1 MLRQLGAFSICRWN
15 THHKHRSFNI
25 SEPRINERIRVPEVR
40 LVGPAGEQVGIVRIE
55 DALRLAAES
64 DLDLVEVAPQ
74 AKPPVCKLMDF
85 GKYKYEAAVKARE
98 ARKNQTNT
106 VLKEIRFR
114 LKIDTHDY
122 ETKRG
127 HALRFLGAGDKVKA
141 MIQFRG
147 REQQRPEMGLRL
159 LQRFAEDVAEVGVV
173 ESSPRIDGRNMVMV
187 IGPLKNK
194 AEAKAEARRATQ
206 RAEAKAQNEA
216 KATGRVDT
224 SGDDQAPLTQSLA
237 DLLPEGFQV
246 NTAAEPE
253 APAAAAAPEAAVET
267 PAAAAPALRPSAG
280 SSQGCR
286 GSSGAGGSEAG
297 GSQAGGSQGR
307 KRPEARSAQGCPA
320 AEGHR
325 HPRPQA
331 PAAPKAAEAATPAPA
346 APSLRQCL
354 LHRSRWPGPL
364 RRSPLHAPRHHGPRP
379 SRQARRPTSSKLRK
393 VPPSGSQ
400 QPACRPQGRLHERTA
415 DIVCGYVRRSVP
427 MPKMKTHSGAKKRFK
442 LTGSG
447 KLRRQQANR
456 RHYLEHKSSR
466 LTRRLAGDKIVFK
479 GDAKVIRKMLGI

>member
-1 MLRQLGAFSICRWN
+1 M
-15 THHKHRSFNI
+15 
-25 SEPRINERIRVPEVR
+25 R

-147 REQQRPEMGLRL
+147 REQQRPEMGIRL
-159 LQRFAEDVAEVGVV
+159 LQRFADDVAEVGVV

-187 IGPLKNK
+187 VGPLKNK

-216 KATGRVDT
+216 KATGRIDV

-237 DLLPEGFQV
+237 DLLPEGFAITTEPETEAPEV
-246 NTAAEPE
+246 EAPVETPAEAAPAAEVPVKEAAPQEAPKQEAPKVEAPKVEAPKAEAPKAAAPKAAPAPVKAPE
-253 APAAAAAPEAAVET
+253 APKAPAAAKVPEAAK
-267 PAAAAPALRPSAG
+267 PAAAVP
-280 SSQGCR
+280 
-286 GSSGAGGSEAG
+286 
-297 GSQAGGSQGR
+297 
-307 KRPEARSAQGCPA
+307 
-320 AEGHR
+320 
-325 HPRPQA
+325 A
-331 PAAPKAAEAATPAPA
+331 PAAPKPA
-346 APSLRQCL
+346 A
-354 LHRSRWPGPL
+354 
-364 RRSPLHAPRHHGPRP
+364 
-379 SRQARRPTSSKLRK
+379 
-393 VPPSGSQ
+393 
-400 QPACRPQGRLHERTA
+400 
-415 DIVCGYVRRSVP
+415 VP
-427 MPKMKTHSGAKKRFK
+427 MPKPVARPAAPKPAARPAPKAAPKPAGKKT
-442 LTGSG
+442 T
-447 KLRRQQANR
+447 
-456 RHYLEHKSSR
+456 
-466 LTRRLAGDKIVFK
+466 
-479 GDAKVIRKMLGI
+479 

>member
-1 MLRQLGAFSICRWN
+1 MAFSLQAEISPTRVSRCPRRSIGTRPGLKVAGYLVGHGPALPGPCACTPFAGLRRPTFFEAFDCSGNWGPSLFAGN
-15 THHKHRSFNI
+15 HNNHRSFNI

-147 REQQRPEMGLRL
+147 REQQRPEMGIRL
-159 LQRFAEDVAEVGVV
+159 LQRFADDVAEVGVV

-187 IGPLKNK
+187 VGPLKNK

-216 KATGRVDT
+216 KAAGRVDT
-224 SGDDQAPLTQSLA
+224 SGDDQAPMTQSLA
-237 DLLPEGFQV
+237 DLLPEGFTV
-246 NTAAEPE
+246 STEPE
-253 APAAAAAPEAAVET
+253 APATEAPEADTATSEAPEAPKQEAPKAAAAPKQEAPKAEAPKAEAPKT
-267 PAAAAPALRPSAG
+267 AAPKAEAPKAAAPKAEAPKAAAPKAAAPAPRPAV
-280 SSQGCR
+280 
-286 GSSGAGGSEAG
+286 AA
-297 GSQAGGSQGR
+297 
-307 KRPEARSAQGCPA
+307 KPEAA
-320 AEGHR
+320 
-325 HPRPQA
+325 A
-331 PAAPKAAEAATPAPA
+331 PAAPKPAAVPAPPKPVARPA
-346 APSLRQCL
+346 APKPAAR
-354 LHRSRWPGPL
+354 P
-364 RRSPLHAPRHHGPRP
+364 APK
-379 SRQARRPTSSKLRK
+379 A
-393 VPPSGSQ
+393 VPK
-400 QPACRPQGRLHERTA
+400 PAG
-415 DIVCGYVRRSVP
+415 
-427 MPKMKTHSGAKKRFK
+427 KKT
-442 LTGSG
+442 
-447 KLRRQQANR
+447 N
-456 RHYLEHKSSR
+456 
-466 LTRRLAGDKIVFK
+466 
-479 GDAKVIRKMLGI
+479 

>member
-1 MLRQLGAFSICRWN
+1 MPASSRARQHRSSRPSIAPAIGGLLYLPVEYHN
-15 THHKHRSFNI
+15 KHRSFNI

-147 REQQRPEMGLRL
+147 REQQRPEMGIRL
-159 LQRFAEDVAEVGVV
+159 LQRFADDVAEVGVV

-187 IGPLKNK
+187 VGPLKNK

-216 KATGRVDT
+216 KARGPRRHFRRRPGTPDAVAGGPAARGLHRLRTEAPKLRPATRSSAAAVGGPGRR
-224 SGDDQAPLTQSLA
+224 GRGRRLQAA
-237 DLLPEGFQV
+237 
-246 NTAAEPE
+246 E
-253 APAAAAAPEAAVET
+253 APAAEAPK
-267 PAAAAPALRPSAG
+267 
-280 SSQGCR
+280 
-286 GSSGAGGSEAG
+286 AG
-297 GSQAGGSQGR
+297 GSQARRLRSR
-307 KRPEARSAQGCPA
+307 KLRSRKP
-320 AEGHR
+320 
-325 HPRPQA
+325 PRQRRLPKQ
-331 PAAPKAAEAATPAPA
+331 AAPKAAAPAPKPAAKAAAAKAPQAAKAPEAEQAAPA
-346 APSLRQCL
+346 AAPKRFLLR
-354 LHRSRWPGPL
+354 RSRWPGPL
-364 RRSPLHAPRHHGPRP
+364 RRSPLHGRCPQGSAEAGRQEDHLVHSCRRP
-379 SRQARRPTSSKLRK
+379 S
-393 VPPSGSQ
+393 SGSTATSTP
-400 QPACRPQGRLHERTA
+400 PA
-415 DIVCGYVRRSVP
+415 
-427 MPKMKTHSGAKKRFK
+427 GAAAR
-442 LTGSG
+442 
-447 KLRRQQANR
+447 
-456 RHYLEHKSSR
+456 
-466 LTRRLAGDKIVFK
+466 
-479 GDAKVIRKMLGI
+479 

>member
-1 MLRQLGAFSICRWN
+1 
-15 THHKHRSFNI
+15 
-25 SEPRINERIRVPEVR
+25 VR

-159 LQRFAEDVAEVGVV
+159 LQRFAEDVADVGVV

-216 KATGRVDT
+216 KAAGRIDV

-246 NTAAEPE
+246 NTEAAPE
-253 APAAAAAPEAAVET
+253 APAAAAPEAAVEAPAAEAPAAET
-267 PAAAAPALRPSAG
+267 PAEAPKQEAPKQQEAPKAAEPKREAPKAAAPKAAPAKAPAPKAAAHAAP
-280 SSQGCR
+280 Q
-286 GSSGAGGSEAG
+286 
-297 GSQAGGSQGR
+297 
-307 KRPEARSAQGCPA
+307 A
-320 AEGHR
+320 AEAEA
-325 HPRPQA
+325 PA
-331 PAAPKAAEAATPAPA
+331 PAAPKPAAVPTPPKPVARPA
-346 APSLRQCL
+346 APK
-354 LHRSRWPGPL
+354 PGARPAVP
-364 RRSPLHAPRHHGPRP
+364 RAP
-379 SRQARRPTSSKLRK
+379 K
-393 VPPSGSQ
+393 
-400 QPACRPQGRLHERTA
+400 PAG
-415 DIVCGYVRRSVP
+415 
-427 MPKMKTHSGAKKRFK
+427 KKT
-442 LTGSG
+442 T
-447 KLRRQQANR
+447 
-456 RHYLEHKSSR
+456 
-466 LTRRLAGDKIVFK
+466 
-479 GDAKVIRKMLGI
+479 

>member
-1 MLRQLGAFSICRWN
+1 MGRHLPGPCACSPLRGCRSNLFEAFDCSGNWGPSSFAGLN
-15 THHKHRSFNI
+15 NKHRSFNI

-147 REQQRPEMGLRL
+147 REQQRPEMGIRL
-159 LQRFAEDVAEVGVV
+159 LQRFADDVAEVGVV

-187 IGPLKNK
+187 VGPLKNK

-216 KATGRVDT
+216 KAAGRVDT
-224 SGDDQAPLTQSLA
+224 SGEDQAPMTQSLA
-237 DLLPEGFQV
+237 DLLPEGFTV
-246 NTAAEPE
+246 STEPE
-253 APAAAAAPEAAVET
+253 APAADSAPAEAPAAAPEQEA
-267 PAAAAPALRPSAG
+267 PKAPAPK
-280 SSQGCR
+280 Q
-286 GSSGAGGSEAG
+286 EAPK
-297 GSQAGGSQGR
+297 Q
-307 KRPEARSAQGCPA
+307 EAPKAEAPKAPA
-320 AEGHR
+320 PKQE
-325 HPRPQA
+325 A
-331 PAAPKAAEAATPAPA
+331 PKQEAPKAAAPKAAAPKAAAPAPKPAAAAKPEAAAPSAPKPAGVPAPPKPVARPA
-346 APSLRQCL
+346 APKPAAR
-354 LHRSRWPGPL
+354 P
-364 RRSPLHAPRHHGPRP
+364 APK
-379 SRQARRPTSSKLRK
+379 A
-393 VPPSGSQ
+393 VPK
-400 QPACRPQGRLHERTA
+400 PAG
-415 DIVCGYVRRSVP
+415 
-427 MPKMKTHSGAKKRFK
+427 KKT
-442 LTGSG
+442 
-447 KLRRQQANR
+447 N
-456 RHYLEHKSSR
+456 
-466 LTRRLAGDKIVFK
+466 
-479 GDAKVIRKMLGI
+479 

>member
-1 MLRQLGAFSICRWN
+1 
-15 THHKHRSFNI
+15 
-25 SEPRINERIRVPEVR
+25 
-40 LVGPAGEQVGIVRIE
+40 
-55 DALRLAAES
+55 
-64 DLDLVEVAPQ
+64 
-74 AKPPVCKLMDF
+74 MDF

-216 KATGRVDT
+216 KAAGRVDT

-246 NTAAEPE
+246 SAE
-253 APAAAAAPEAAVET
+253 AAAAPEAAVE
-267 PAAAAPALRPSAG
+267 AAPAA
-280 SSQGCR
+280 
-286 GSSGAGGSEAG
+286 EA
-297 GSQAGGSQGR
+297 
-307 KRPEARSAQGCPA
+307 PA
-320 AEGHR
+320 AEAPKAAGAPAAEAPKAAEAPAAEAPKAAKVAEPKR
-325 HPRPQA
+325 EAPRAEAPKAA
-331 PAAPKAAEAATPAPA
+331 PAAPKAAAPAPKAAEAEAPAPA
-346 APSLRQCL
+346 APK
-354 LHRSRWPGPL
+354 PAAVP
-364 RRSPLHAPRHHGPRP
+364 SPPKPVARPAAPKPVARPAAPR
-379 SRQARRPTSSKLRK
+379 PTPK
-393 VPPSGSQ
+393 
-400 QPACRPQGRLHERTA
+400 PAG
-415 DIVCGYVRRSVP
+415 
-427 MPKMKTHSGAKKRFK
+427 KKT
-442 LTGSG
+442 
-447 KLRRQQANR
+447 N
-456 RHYLEHKSSR
+456 
-466 LTRRLAGDKIVFK
+466 
-479 GDAKVIRKMLGI
+479 

>member
-1 MLRQLGAFSICRWN
+1 MHRQLGAFSICRWN
-15 THHKHRSFNI
+15 THHNHRSFDI

-55 DALRLAAES
+55 DALRLAAEA

-147 REQQRPEMGLRL
+147 REQQRPEMGIRL
-159 LQRFAEDVAEVGVV
+159 LQRFADDVSEVGVV

-194 AEAKAEARRATQ
+194 AEAKAEARRAAQ

-216 KATGRVDT
+216 KAAGRIDV
-224 SGDDQAPLTQSLA
+224 SGDQAPLTQSLG
-237 DLLPEGFQV
+237 DLLPADFLAPSEE
-246 NTAAEPE
+246 TPSEETPSEETPSEEAAE
-253 APAAAAAPEAAVET
+253 AVAVET
-267 PAAAAPALRPSAG
+267 PVATEEASAPAEEAVAEETVAEEAPVQEAPVAEESLAAEEAPVAEKAAVAPAVEKAPVAEEAEAAAKPAAPKPPVPSAPKPV
-280 SSQGCR
+280 
-286 GSSGAGGSEAG
+286 A
-297 GSQAGGSQGR
+297 
-307 KRPEARSAQGCPA
+307 KPA
-320 AEGHR
+320 APKPVAR
-325 HPRPQA
+325 
-331 PAAPKAAEAATPAPA
+331 PAAPKAVPKPA
-346 APSLRQCL
+346 A
-354 LHRSRWPGPL
+354 
-364 RRSPLHAPRHHGPRP
+364 
-379 SRQARRPTSSKLRK
+379 RK
-393 VPPSGSQ
+393 
-400 QPACRPQGRLHERTA
+400 T
-415 DIVCGYVRRSVP
+415 
-427 MPKMKTHSGAKKRFK
+427 
-442 LTGSG
+442 
-447 KLRRQQANR
+447 N
-456 RHYLEHKSSR
+456 
-466 LTRRLAGDKIVFK
+466 
-479 GDAKVIRKMLGI
+479 

>member
-1 MLRQLGAFSICRWN
+1 LLRQLGAFSICRWN

-159 LQRFAEDVAEVGVV
+159 LQRFAEDVNEVGVV

-216 KATGRVDT
+216 KASGRIDV
-224 SGDDQAPLTQSLA
+224 SGDDQVPLTQSLA

-246 NTAAEPE
+246 NTEAAAPE
-253 APAAAAAPEAAVET
+253 AAAVAAAPEAAVEA
-267 PAAAAPALRPSAG
+267 PAAQAPAAEAPAAEEPKQEAPKQEAPKAAEPKREAPKAEAPKAAPAKA
-280 SSQGCR
+280 
-286 GSSGAGGSEAG
+286 
-297 GSQAGGSQGR
+297 
-307 KRPEARSAQGCPA
+307 PA
-320 AEGHR
+320 PKAA
-325 HPRPQA
+325 A
-331 PAAPKAAEAATPAPA
+331 PAAPKAPEAAAPA
-346 APSLRQCL
+346 APKPAAVPAPPKPVARPAAPKPAA
-354 LHRSRWPGPL
+354 RPA
-364 RRSPLHAPRHHGPRP
+364 APRATP
-379 SRQARRPTSSKLRK
+379 K
-393 VPPSGSQ
+393 
-400 QPACRPQGRLHERTA
+400 PAG
-415 DIVCGYVRRSVP
+415 
-427 MPKMKTHSGAKKRFK
+427 KKT
-442 LTGSG
+442 T
-447 KLRRQQANR
+447 
-456 RHYLEHKSSR
+456 
-466 LTRRLAGDKIVFK
+466 
-479 GDAKVIRKMLGI
+479 

>member
-1 MLRQLGAFSICRWN
+1 LRPSIAPAIGGLLYLPGFN
-15 THHKHRSFNI
+15 NKHRSFNI

-147 REQQRPEMGLRL
+147 REQQRPEMGIRL
-159 LQRFAEDVAEVGVV
+159 LQRFADDVAEVGVV

-187 IGPLKNK
+187 VGPLKNK

-216 KATGRVDT
+216 KADGRVDT
-224 SGDDQAPLTQSLA
+224 SGKDQAPMTQSLA
-237 DLLPEGFQV
+237 DLLPEGFTV
-246 NTAAEPE
+246 STEPEAAPVEEAPAE
-253 APAAAAAPEAAVET
+253 APAAAAPKQEAPKQEAPKQEAPKQEV
-267 PAAAAPALRPSAG
+267 PKAAAPK
-280 SSQGCR
+280 Q
-286 GSSGAGGSEAG
+286 EAPKAAAPK
-297 GSQAGGSQGR
+297 Q
-307 KRPEARSAQGCPA
+307 EAPKA
-320 AEGHR
+320 
-325 HPRPQA
+325 
-331 PAAPKAAEAATPAPA
+331 AAPKAAAPAPRPAAAAKPEAAAPA
-346 APSLRQCL
+346 APR
-354 LHRSRWPGPL
+354 PAAVP
-364 RRSPLHAPRHHGPRP
+364 APPKPVARP
-379 SRQARRPTSSKLRK
+379 AAPKPAAR
-393 VPPSGSQ
+393 
-400 QPACRPQGRLHERTA
+400 PA
-415 DIVCGYVRRSVP
+415 
-427 MPKMKTHSGAKKRFK
+427 PKAAPKPAGKKT
-442 LTGSG
+442 
-447 KLRRQQANR
+447 N
-456 RHYLEHKSSR
+456 
-466 LTRRLAGDKIVFK
+466 
-479 GDAKVIRKMLGI
+479 

>member
-1 MLRQLGAFSICRWN
+1 MLSFRGTGITNRSEAFDCSGNWGPSLFAGFHN
-15 THHKHRSFNI
+15 KNRSFNI

-147 REQQRPEMGLRL
+147 REQQRPEMGIRL
-159 LQRFAEDVAEVGVV
+159 LQRFADDVAEVGVV

-187 IGPLKNK
+187 VGPLKNK

-216 KATGRVDT
+216 KASGRIDV
-224 SGDDQAPLTQSLA
+224 SGDEQAPLTQSLA
-237 DLLPEGFQV
+237 DLLPEGFTV
-246 NTAAEPE
+246 STEPE
-253 APAAAAAPEAAVET
+253 APAEAPEQTPAPAVEPAAAEAPAKVAEAPKQEA
-267 PAAAAPALRPSAG
+267 PKAAAPAPK
-280 SSQGCR
+280 Q
-286 GSSGAGGSEAG
+286 EAPK
-297 GSQAGGSQGR
+297 Q
-307 KRPEARSAQGCPA
+307 EAPKQEAPKAAAPAPKPVADKPA
-320 AEGHR
+320 AAPATAAPKPAAVPAPPKPVAR
-325 HPRPQA
+325 
-331 PAAPKAAEAATPAPA
+331 PAAPKPAARPAPKA
-346 APSLRQCL
+346 
-354 LHRSRWPGPL
+354 
-364 RRSPLHAPRHHGPRP
+364 
-379 SRQARRPTSSKLRK
+379 
-393 VPPSGSQ
+393 VPK
-400 QPACRPQGRLHERTA
+400 PAG
-415 DIVCGYVRRSVP
+415 
-427 MPKMKTHSGAKKRFK
+427 KKT
-442 LTGSG
+442 T
-447 KLRRQQANR
+447 
-456 RHYLEHKSSR
+456 
-466 LTRRLAGDKIVFK
+466 
-479 GDAKVIRKMLGI
+479 

>member
-1 MLRQLGAFSICRWN
+1 M
-15 THHKHRSFNI
+15 

-147 REQQRPEMGLRL
+147 REQQRPEMGIRL
-159 LQRFAEDVAEVGVV
+159 LQRFADDVAEVGVV

-187 IGPLKNK
+187 VGPLKNK

-216 KATGRVDT
+216 KAAGRVDT
-224 SGDDQAPLTQSLA
+224 SGQDQTPMTQSLA
-237 DLLPEGFQV
+237 DLLPEGFTV
-246 NTAAEPE
+246 STEPE
-253 APAAAAAPEAAVET
+253 APAADNAPAEAPAAAPEQDAPKQEAPKAQAPKQEA
-267 PAAAAPALRPSAG
+267 PKAPAPK
-280 SSQGCR
+280 Q
-286 GSSGAGGSEAG
+286 EAPK
-297 GSQAGGSQGR
+297 A
-307 KRPEARSAQGCPA
+307 
-320 AEGHR
+320 
-325 HPRPQA
+325 
-331 PAAPKAAEAATPAPA
+331 AAPKAAAPKAAAPAPKPAAAAKPEAAAPKPAGVPAPPKPVARPA
-346 APSLRQCL
+346 APKPAAR
-354 LHRSRWPGPL
+354 P
-364 RRSPLHAPRHHGPRP
+364 APK
-379 SRQARRPTSSKLRK
+379 A
-393 VPPSGSQ
+393 VPK
-400 QPACRPQGRLHERTA
+400 PAG
-415 DIVCGYVRRSVP
+415 
-427 MPKMKTHSGAKKRFK
+427 KKT
-442 LTGSG
+442 
-447 KLRRQQANR
+447 N
-456 RHYLEHKSSR
+456 
-466 LTRRLAGDKIVFK
+466 
-479 GDAKVIRKMLGI
+479 

>member
-1 MLRQLGAFSICRWN
+1 
-15 THHKHRSFNI
+15 
-25 SEPRINERIRVPEVR
+25 VR

-147 REQQRPEMGLRL
+147 REQQRPEMGIRL

-187 IGPLKNK
+187 VGPLKNK

-206 RAEAKAQNEA
+206 RAEAKAENEA
-216 KATGRVDT
+216 KASGRVDV
-224 SGDDQAPLTQSLA
+224 SGGNAPLTQSLA
-237 DLLPEGFQV
+237 ELLPEGFG
-246 NTAAEPE
+246 TSAEAPATE
-253 APAAAAAPEAAVET
+253 APAAEA
-267 PAAAAPALRPSAG
+267 
-280 SSQGCR
+280 
-286 GSSGAGGSEAG
+286 
-297 GSQAGGSQGR
+297 
-307 KRPEARSAQGCPA
+307 PA
-320 AEGHR
+320 AEAPAAEAPAAEAKAEETATQQAPVEALPAQEAPKAPKQEAPKQPAPKR
-325 HPRPQA
+325 EAPRSAVKPAVSKA
-331 PAAPKAAEAATPAPA
+331 PAAPKAAPAAAKAPAPKAPEEQKPAPA
-346 APSLRQCL
+346 APSAAPKPMATPKPVARPAAPKPAA
-354 LHRSRWPGPL
+354 RPAAPKAAPKPG
-364 RRSPLHAPRHHGPRP
+364 G
-379 SRQARRPTSSKLRK
+379 K
-393 VPPSGSQ
+393 
-400 QPACRPQGRLHERTA
+400 
-415 DIVCGYVRRSVP
+415 
-427 MPKMKTHSGAKKRFK
+427 KT
-442 LTGSG
+442 
-447 KLRRQQANR
+447 N
-456 RHYLEHKSSR
+456 
-466 LTRRLAGDKIVFK
+466 
-479 GDAKVIRKMLGI
+479 

>member
-1 MLRQLGAFSICRWN
+1 
-15 THHKHRSFNI
+15 
-25 SEPRINERIRVPEVR
+25 

-114 LKIDTHDY
+114 LKIDKHDY

-147 REQQRPEMGLRL
+147 REQQRPEMGIRL
-159 LQRFAEDVAEVGVV
+159 LQRFAEDVAEVGII

-216 KATGRVDT
+216 KAAGRVDT
-224 SGDDQAPLTQSLA
+224 TGEQAPLTQSLA
-237 DLLPEGFQV
+237 DLLPEGFQISEAQPTQETV
-246 NTAAEPE
+246 EAPEVEAPVAEE
-253 APAAAAAPEAAVET
+253 APAASEPAVVEEAPVVEEASAVEDVPAPAAKEAVAEKAPAAKAAPAKTESAKTESAPAPAAPKPVVPAAAPKPAV
-267 PAAAAPALRPSAG
+267 PAAPKPVAKPAAP
-280 SSQGCR
+280 
-286 GSSGAGGSEAG
+286 
-297 GSQAGGSQGR
+297 
-307 KRPEARSAQGCPA
+307 KPA
-320 AEGHR
+320 AR
-325 HPRPQA
+325 
-331 PAAPKAAEAATPAPA
+331 PAAPKAAPKPA
-346 APSLRQCL
+346 A
-354 LHRSRWPGPL
+354 
-364 RRSPLHAPRHHGPRP
+364 
-379 SRQARRPTSSKLRK
+379 RK
-393 VPPSGSQ
+393 
-400 QPACRPQGRLHERTA
+400 T
-415 DIVCGYVRRSVP
+415 
-427 MPKMKTHSGAKKRFK
+427 
-442 LTGSG
+442 
-447 KLRRQQANR
+447 N
-456 RHYLEHKSSR
+456 
-466 LTRRLAGDKIVFK
+466 
-479 GDAKVIRKMLGI
+479 

>member
-1 MLRQLGAFSICRWN
+1 M
-15 THHKHRSFNI
+15 

-147 REQQRPEMGLRL
+147 REQQRPEMGIRL
-159 LQRFAEDVAEVGVV
+159 LQRFADDVAEVGVV

-187 IGPLKNK
+187 VGPLKNK

-216 KATGRVDT
+216 KAAGRIDV
-224 SGDDQAPLTQSLA
+224 SGKDQAPMTQSLA
-237 DLLPEGFQV
+237 DLLPEGFTTSTEAEAPAEAPEQTPAPAV
-246 NTAAEPE
+246 EPAAAAEAPAEAPQEEAPKKEAPKQEAPKQEAPKQEAPKREAPKAAAPAPKPAATEKPE
-253 APAAAAAPEAAVET
+253 AAPAAAAPKPAAV
-267 PAAAAPALRPSAG
+267 PAPP
-280 SSQGCR
+280 
-286 GSSGAGGSEAG
+286 
-297 GSQAGGSQGR
+297 
-307 KRPEARSAQGCPA
+307 KPVAR
-320 AEGHR
+320 
-325 HPRPQA
+325 
-331 PAAPKAAEAATPAPA
+331 PAAPKPAARPAPKA
-346 APSLRQCL
+346 
-354 LHRSRWPGPL
+354 
-364 RRSPLHAPRHHGPRP
+364 
-379 SRQARRPTSSKLRK
+379 
-393 VPPSGSQ
+393 VPK
-400 QPACRPQGRLHERTA
+400 PAG
-415 DIVCGYVRRSVP
+415 
-427 MPKMKTHSGAKKRFK
+427 KKT
-442 LTGSG
+442 T
-447 KLRRQQANR
+447 
-456 RHYLEHKSSR
+456 
-466 LTRRLAGDKIVFK
+466 
-479 GDAKVIRKMLGI
+479 

>member
-1 MLRQLGAFSICRWN
+1 LRQQLGAFSICRWN
-15 THHKHRSFNI
+15 THHNNRSFDI

-55 DALRLAAES
+55 DALRLAAEA

-147 REQQRPEMGLRL
+147 REQQRPEMGIRL
-159 LQRFAEDVAEVGVV
+159 LQRFAEDVAEVGVI

-194 AEAKAEARRATQ
+194 AEAKAEARRAAQ

-216 KATGRVDT
+216 KAAGRIDV
-224 SGDDQAPLTQSLA
+224 SGEDAPLTQSLA
-237 DLLPEGFQV
+237 DLLPAELLTQAEETAPETV
-246 NTAAEPE
+246 EAEAAEVEE
-253 APAAAAAPEAAVET
+253 APVAEEKVVEEAPVVEAAPVVEEAPVAEAAPVVEKA
-267 PAAAAPALRPSAG
+267 PVVEAAPVAAPAKAPAPVKAP
-280 SSQGCR
+280 QP
-286 GSSGAGGSEAG
+286 AKAPE
-297 GSQAGGSQGR
+297 QAAP
-307 KRPEARSAQGCPA
+307 KPVVPA
-320 AEGHR
+320 APKPAATPVPKPMAKPAVPKPAAR
-325 HPRPQA
+325 
-331 PAAPKAAEAATPAPA
+331 PAAPKAAPKPA
-346 APSLRQCL
+346 A
-354 LHRSRWPGPL
+354 
-364 RRSPLHAPRHHGPRP
+364 
-379 SRQARRPTSSKLRK
+379 RK
-393 VPPSGSQ
+393 
-400 QPACRPQGRLHERTA
+400 T
-415 DIVCGYVRRSVP
+415 
-427 MPKMKTHSGAKKRFK
+427 
-442 LTGSG
+442 
-447 KLRRQQANR
+447 N
-456 RHYLEHKSSR
+456 
-466 LTRRLAGDKIVFK
+466 
-479 GDAKVIRKMLGI
+479 